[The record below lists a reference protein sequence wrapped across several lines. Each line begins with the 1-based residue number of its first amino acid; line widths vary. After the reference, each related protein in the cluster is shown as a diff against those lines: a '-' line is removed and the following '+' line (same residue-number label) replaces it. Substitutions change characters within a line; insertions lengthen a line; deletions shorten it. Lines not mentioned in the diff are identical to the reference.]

1 MKGLYI
7 APELEIVKFLNE
19 DILTAT
25 SLENGGSG
33 SGFEGDDGEIGW
45 EEYN

>member
-1 MKGLYI
+1 MKGLYV

-25 SLENGGSG
+25 PELEV
-33 SGFEGDDGEIGW
+33 GDGDVDPVPDEDIW
-45 EEYN
+45 N

>member
-25 SLENGGSG
+25 LNVGDGDENPK
-33 SGFEGDDGEIGW
+33 DDDDIW
-45 EEYN
+45 N